1 MAIISDCEFCNW
13 VSNMPNA
20 TYTKQT
26 EFYDGID
33 GLEDIQMCWRCGEVA
48 KFEQER
54 IIKLLESDLLRFMYW
69 EDDSSYAR
77 GINLTG
83 FIDFIRGEK

>member
-13 VSNMPNA
+13 VSNTPNA

-33 GLEDIQMCWRCGEVA
+33 GLENIQMCWRCGEAA

-54 IIKLLESDLLRFMYW
+54 IIKLLKELGDGCDCDECGSNNDLGHYW
-69 EDDSSYAR
+69 FEVEL
-77 GINLTG
+77 IK
-83 FIDFIRGEK
+83 GEK